1 MSKRILVVVS
11 DSDIQRFIKTVLES
25 FGYSVDTADNGRAA
39 LLQLER
45 STYSGILIDPMLPVI
60 NGLEVLQQ
68 ARELCPVLPVVMMTG
83 TSRKEIIDQVIAEG
97 AKEVLLYPFEKEH
110 LHQVVKRWFGAASG
124 DSGNVQNGGSQP

>member
-110 LHQVVKRWFGAASG
+110 LHQVVKRWF
-124 DSGNVQNGGSQP
+124 